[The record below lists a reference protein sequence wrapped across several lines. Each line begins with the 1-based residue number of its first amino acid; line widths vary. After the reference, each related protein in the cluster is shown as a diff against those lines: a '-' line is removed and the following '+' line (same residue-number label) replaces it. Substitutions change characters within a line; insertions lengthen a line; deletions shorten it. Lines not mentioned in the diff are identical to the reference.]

1 MIYANVCTHYI
12 FSIPHAKH
20 SDFVQPLHWLLHNT
34 LQEAGYLHPADRP
47 YFSFFFVAKKRA
59 SITDLAQQLNIS
71 VSTVSRA
78 LNGNSAIS
86 EATTKRVT
94 LLAKELGYQPNNMA
108 AGLRRGRSNMLGVV
122 VPHIDGNFFS
132 QVVKGI
138 EAAAS
143 KAGYHVL
150 ICQSNEDVVHERE
163 NLETLMNAQVEGIL
177 VSLSRT
183 TREFK
188 HFEKVRKRDIPMV
201 FFDRILEGHDV
212 NAVVLDDRAGGYR
225 ATKHLLE
232 QGYRRIAHFGGPQ
245 HLNIYKHRRQGYED
259 ALREAGLP
267 IDEELILFNDM
278 KLENGAA
285 HMKLLLALPQPP
297 DAVFSSSDFAAAGAL
312 QVLAERGLR
321 VPEDMGLVGFS
332 NELFSRLMVPQLTSI
347 DQHCELMGRSATR
360 LLLQIMEE
368 REHYFAP
375 RHVVLQPDLFVRAS
389 SKGPLPG
396 S

>member
-1 MIYANVCTHYI
+1 
-12 FSIPHAKH
+12 
-20 SDFVQPLHWLLHNT
+20 
-34 LQEAGYLHPADRP
+34 
-47 YFSFFFVAKKRA
+47 VAKKRA
-59 SITDLAQQLNIS
+59 SITDLARQLNIS

-78 LNGNSAIS
+78 LSGHSAIS
-86 EATTKRVT
+86 EATTKRVAA
-94 LLAKELGYQPNNMA
+94 LAKELNYQPNKMA
-108 AGLRRGRSNMLGVV
+108 AGLRKGRSNLLGVV

-150 ICQSNEDVVHERE
+150 ICQSNEDLAHERE

-183 TREFK
+183 TNEFR
-188 HFEKVRKRDIPMV
+188 HFEKVRKRDIPLV
-201 FFDRILEGHDV
+201 FFDRVLEGHDV

-232 QGYRRIAHFGGPQ
+232 QGYRRIAHFSGPQ
-245 HLNIYKHRRQGYED
+245 YLNIYKHRRQGYED
-259 ALREAGLP
+259 ALREYGLP
-267 IDEELILFNDM
+267 VEEALIIYGHMDM
-278 KLENGAA
+278 PDGSAG
-285 HMKLLLALPQPP
+285 MQQLLALPEPP
-297 DAVFSSSDFAAAGAL
+297 DAVFSGSDFSAAGAL
-312 QVLAERGLR
+312 AVLNERGLR

-332 NELFSRLMVPQLTSI
+332 NELFSRLTRPMITSI
-347 DQHCELMGRSATR
+347 DQHCELMGRTATR

-368 REHYFAP
+368 PEQHFAP

-389 SKGPLPG
+389 SLRNGAAG
-396 S
+396 ER